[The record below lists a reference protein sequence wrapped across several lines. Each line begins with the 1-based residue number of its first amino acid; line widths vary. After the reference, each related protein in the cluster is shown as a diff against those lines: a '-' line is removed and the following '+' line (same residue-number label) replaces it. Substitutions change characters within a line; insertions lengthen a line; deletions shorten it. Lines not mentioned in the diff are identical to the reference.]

1 MYYSLV
7 PRVYIDTLR
16 VYVSCTATRLYLVPH
31 HFHNNRL
38 SSYTDNKYLRRVYFN
53 NFLSIGY
60 TVFVITQYFMATEL
74 LVSYK
79 HLMINALNLGV
90 AIAVHLLISL
100 LIFQNIF
107 VCEETLKV
115 WNSAYVFLRK
125 FEGKFNLNSP
135 TYHSQEDSMETRA
148 VKAWNSTVIP

>member
-1 MYYSLV
+1 MLSEGALSYYIFV
-7 PRVYIDTLR
+7 NQ
-16 VYVSCTATRLYLVPH
+16 CATNFYLVPH
-31 HFHNNRL
+31 HFYNDRL

-53 NFLSIGY
+53 NFLSIGH

-74 LVSYK
+74 LLTYK

-90 AIAVHLLISL
+90 AFHLLISL

-107 VCEETLKV
+107 VCEETLEV

-125 FEGKFNLNSP
+125 FEGNF
-135 TYHSQEDSMETRA
+135 
-148 VKAWNSTVIP
+148 